1 MEPDQKEEIINAFG
15 KRAQRCYGCLI
26 AYHFKDM
33 YLGEDASYYCEHC
46 KDDSMF
52 HFDQFT
58 QFIDVS
64 ILREAR
70 ADEDQ

>member
-1 MEPDQKEEIINAFG
+1 MDEEEKRLILEAFG

-33 YLGEDASYYCEHC
+33 YLADDASYYCEQC

-52 HFDQFT
+52 HFDQFS
-58 QFIDVS
+58 QVVDVS
-64 ILREAR
+64 KLREAQK
-70 ADEDQ
+70 DD